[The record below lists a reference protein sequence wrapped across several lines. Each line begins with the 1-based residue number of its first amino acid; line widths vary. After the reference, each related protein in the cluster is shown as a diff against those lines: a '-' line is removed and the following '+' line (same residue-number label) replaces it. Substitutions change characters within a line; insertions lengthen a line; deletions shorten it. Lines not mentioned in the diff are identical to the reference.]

1 MNILCVSSSEIGLWM
16 NIVWIYKWFK
26 ERSKGSK
33 GSMKVQRS
41 SIVQC
46 VQGTFKS
53 SKGSRVQKVQ
63 CVQEFN

>member
-1 MNILCVSSSEIGLWM
+1 M